1 MIIIY
6 DSTVVLTRNLFKVV
20 NYDCRTIQ
28 DWPIWSIINY
38 HHHNFI
44 AIFVVVAV
52 AVDFSLR
59 TQKKDFGEN
68 QIKKILDRKM
78 FIRLATDIRSP
89 SLILYRVRG
98 CRAGGFRNN
107 QFYALINCRDEAVRP
122 DFRHFGKFNS
132 IWATFKSFIY
142 YLAKL

>member
-44 AIFVVVAV
+44 VIFVVVV
-52 AVDFSLR
+52 VDFSLR
-59 TQKKDFGEN
+59 TQKNN
-68 QIKKILDRKM
+68 Q
-78 FIRLATDIRSP
+78 FASPDIRSP
-89 SLILYRVRG
+89 SLIYIASEDVG
-98 CRAGGFRNN
+98 RA
-107 QFYALINCRDEAVRP
+107 ASETIN
-122 DFRHFGKFNS
+122 F
-132 IWATFKSFIY
+132 T
-142 YLAKL
+142 L